1 MPAAARTAAIP
12 VAIPADA
19 RRILAARAA
28 RSVGQGALAAAFAL
42 YLHAL
47 GWDAPAIGGVLAAGL
62 LVGALLSLWIGPL
75 SDRVGRRRFLLGYEL
90 LTMAC
95 ALAPLLT
102 RSDAVLAAGAVLV
115 GFGRGANGSAGPFGP
130 LEQAWLAQRLAA
142 GERAR
147 VFGLNARLGFA
158 GMALGALL
166 VALPQ
171 TVPAWRGGLLA
182 YQLLFLLPLAGSAAG
197 FVLLRGAADQAPPP
211 ARAPRPGRPAGD
223 DTRADA
229 ATRQAENRLLRR
241 LGMAN
246 ALNGLGIGMVS
257 PLIAYWFAL
266 RYGHGAATV
275 GPAMA
280 ASFLAAAAGTVLADG
295 VVRRVG
301 VVRAVVGLRGLGL
314 LMLGLTPFAPSFW
327 LAATL
332 YALRAAL
339 NQGTL
344 GARQA
349 LTVGLTGEGRRGLA
363 ATVNNV
369 SVQVPRALAPT
380 LSAALLQAGWLV
392 APFVTAAAFQ
402 AGYLLLYWRFFRHHE
417 PPRAGTAKAVST
429 PARAGNGPARGQEG
443 MR

>member
-1 MPAAARTAAIP
+1 MPAAARRA
-12 VAIPADA
+12 AIPADA

-42 YLHAL
+42 YLHAR
-47 GWDAPAIGGVLAAGL
+47 GWDAPAIGSVLAAGL

-75 SDRVGRRRFLLGYEL
+75 SDRVGRKRFLLGYEL

-95 ALAPLLT
+95 ALASLLT
-102 RSDAVLAAGAVLV
+102 RSDAVLATSAVLV

-130 LEQAWLAQRLAA
+130 LEQAWLAQRLPAQQ
-142 GERAR
+142 RAR
-147 VFGLNARLGFA
+147 VFGLNARLGFI

-171 TVPAWRGGLLA
+171 AVPAWAGSLFA
-182 YQLLFLLPLAGSAAG
+182 YRLLFVLPLVGSAAG
-197 FVLLRGAADQAPPP
+197 FVLLRGAEDHAAPQPRT
-211 ARAPRPGRPAGD
+211 AAPDKTAVDTGD
-223 DTRADA
+223 ADA
-229 ATRQAENRLLRR
+229 ATRRAENRLLRR

-257 PLIAYWFAL
+257 PLIGYWFAL

-275 GPAMA
+275 GPALA

-295 VVRRVG
+295 VVRRLG
-301 VVRAVVGLRGLGL
+301 VVRAVVGLRALGL
-314 LMLGLTPFAPSFW
+314 LMLALTPFAPAFW

-380 LSAALLQAGWLV
+380 LSGALLQAGWLL
-392 APFVTAAAFQ
+392 APFVAAAAFQ

-417 PPRAGTAKAVST
+417 TPRERPTQPESAAAKA
-429 PARAGNGPARGQEG
+429 ADRLAHGEG
-443 MR
+443 GLR

>member
-12 VAIPADA
+12 AAIPADA

-47 GWDAPAIGGVLAAGL
+47 GWNAPAIGGVLAAGL

-95 ALAPLLT
+95 ALAALLT
-102 RSDAVLAAGAVLV
+102 GAGAVLAAGAVLV

-130 LEQAWLAQRLAA
+130 LEQAWLAQRLAP

-171 TVPAWRGGLLA
+171 AVPAWRGGLLA

-197 FVLLRGAADQAPPP
+197 FVLLRGAADRAPPLP
-211 ARAPRPGRPAGD
+211 ARAPQPGRPAGD
-223 DTRADA
+223 DARADA
-229 ATRQAENRLLRR
+229 ATRQAENRMLRR

-275 GPAMA
+275 GPALA

-295 VVRRVG
+295 VVRRFG
-301 VVRAVVGLRGLGL
+301 IVRAVVGLRGLGL

-392 APFVTAAAFQ
+392 APFVAAAAFQ

-417 PPRAGTAKAVST
+417 PPRTGAT
-429 PARAGNGPARGQEG
+429 PAAATHARAGAPTNPSP
-443 MR
+443 

>member
-1 MPAAARTAAIP
+1 M
-12 VAIPADA
+12 
-19 RRILAARAA
+19 LAV
-28 RSVGQGALAAAFAL
+28 S
-42 YLHAL
+42 
-47 GWDAPAIGGVLAAGL
+47 
-62 LVGALLSLWIGPL
+62 
-75 SDRVGRRRFLLGYEL
+75 
-90 LTMAC
+90 
-95 ALAPLLT
+95 
-102 RSDAVLAAGAVLV
+102 AVLV

-130 LEQAWLAQRLAA
+130 LEQAWLAQRLAPS
-142 GERAR
+142 ERAR

-171 TVPAWRGGLLA
+171 AVPAWTGGLLA
-182 YQLLFLLPLAGSAAG
+182 YRLLFVLPLAGSAAG
-197 FVLLRGAADQAPPP
+197 FVLLRGAEDRAAPP
-211 ARAPRPGRPAGD
+211 RESAPQPGRAAGD
-223 DTRADA
+223 DALVDA
-229 ATRQAENRLLRR
+229 ATRRAENRLLRR

-257 PLIAYWFAL
+257 PLIGYWFAL

-275 GPAMA
+275 GPALA

-295 VVRRVG
+295 VVRRFG

-314 LMLGLTPFAPSFW
+314 LMLGLTPFAPTFW

-380 LSAALLQAGWLV
+380 LSGALLQAGWLV

-402 AGYLLLYWRFFRHHE
+402 AGYLLLYWRFFRHVE
-417 PPRAGTAKAVST
+417 PPRKGATRAAAGERNQGGSLPRSERTL
-429 PARAGNGPARGQEG
+429 R
-443 MR
+443 